1 MKRFALSAAVLF
13 AGMNVF
19 ATKIHRGAEKSTFS
33 NIISITN
40 VNDFKAFTKNNKS
53 LIVVEVFSATCPAC
67 SKIAPTV
74 TELAQKYPQVNFVQ
88 VKYQDAESIVDYL
101 DRSVFEVS
109 SFPTFIFYKNS
120 EVKGSLVGANKDKL
134 KNQVAALAS

>member
-1 MKRFALSAAVLF
+1 MKRFALSAAILF
-13 AGMNVF
+13 AGTNIF
-19 ATKIHRGAEKSTFS
+19 ATKVLRAPEKSTLS
-33 NIISITN
+33 NVISIAN
-40 VNDFKAFTKNNKS
+40 VNDFKAFIKNNKNP
-53 LIVVEVFSATCPAC
+53 IVVEVFSATCPAC

-74 TELAQKYPQVNFVQ
+74 TELAQKYPQINFIQ

-134 KNQVAALAS
+134 KNQVAAIAS